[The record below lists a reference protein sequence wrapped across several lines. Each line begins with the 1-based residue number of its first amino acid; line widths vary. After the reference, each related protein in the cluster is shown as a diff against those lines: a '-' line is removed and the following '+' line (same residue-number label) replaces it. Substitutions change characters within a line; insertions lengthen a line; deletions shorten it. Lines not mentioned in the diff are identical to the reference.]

1 MNSFYIWTIF
11 DNYKSLINMF
21 KSREN
26 TKKE

>member
-1 MNSFYIWTIF
+1 MNSFYIWNIF

-26 TKKE
+26 NKKD